1 MLHGAGAGLPEARS
15 WQSRSPERGSAA
27 WPRLSDAADMNNSH
41 GRLARNL
48 GLALGSVAA
57 IIWLQGALAAA
68 IIILLAAILYRARTA
83 RA

>member
-1 MLHGAGAGLPEARS
+1 
-15 WQSRSPERGSAA
+15 
-27 WPRLSDAADMNNSH
+27 MNNSH